1 MCFVVPFL
9 HLHPPSPPTLVKNNG
24 KNKLFFILA
33 HIWHC
38 PPENGYALQ
47 GNVWRMCMWKKIKG
61 KKGENSNLGRGLAA
75 MPGHTFPWHRKRW
88 CSPKRGSGHSS
99 VMGGAP
105 SHTLQ
110 VSPITTVDSQPIS
123 SCMKCETRAKN
134 EDTFSRSKGARW
146 YPTISYSPFQRG
158 TAVLSVQWAFLQQQV
173 LLMLIHG
180 WILRSYIT
188 DLNSKIKL
196 LLKNTVY

>member
-9 HLHPPSPPTLVKNNG
+9 HLHPPNPPTLVKNNG

-33 HIWHC
+33 HIWHW

-75 MPGHTFPWHRKRW
+75 TPFHGTGRGDVHPNGAQGTAQWWEVPQVTPSRCHPSPQWIPSPSQVARNVKPGPKMRILFPGQK
-88 CSPKRGSGHSS
+88 
-99 VMGGAP
+99 V
-105 SHTLQ
+105 Q
-110 VSPITTVDSQPIS
+110 D
-123 SCMKCETRAKN
+123 
-134 EDTFSRSKGARW
+134 DT
-146 YPTISYSPFQRG
+146 PTISYSPFQRG